1 MIKKRFRIYGH
12 VQGVGFRYFTWQYA
26 LKIGVTG
33 FVRNLADGSVEVIA
47 VGSENQID
55 TLQIFQK
62 GEKLPSRAKRKVEK
76 GTIIYFN
83 IAFMHKSQF
92 SVYLR

>member
-12 VQGVGFRYFTWQYA
+12 VQGVGFRYFTWKQA

-47 VGSENQID
+47 AGSESQID
-55 TLQIFQK
+55 ALDAWLQHGPRTAIVNNVFSENYL
-62 GEKLPSRAKRKVEK
+62 GEKEFTVFQVL
-76 GTIIYFN
+76 
-83 IAFMHKSQF
+83 H
-92 SVYLR
+92 

>member
-47 VGSENQID
+47 AGSESQIEALD
-55 TLQIFQK
+55 AWLQEGPRTAIVDDVFVEDYLGDKEFTAFQV
-62 GEKLPSRAKRKVEK
+62 L
-76 GTIIYFN
+76 
-83 IAFMHKSQF
+83 H
-92 SVYLR
+92 

>member
-33 FVRNLADGSVEVIA
+33 FVRNLATA
-47 VGSENQID
+47 PW
-55 TLQIFQK
+55 K
-62 GEKLPSRAKRKVEK
+62 
-76 GTIIYFN
+76 
-83 IAFMHKSQF
+83 
-92 SVYLR
+92 

>member
-33 FVRNLADGSVEVIA
+33 FVRNLADSSVEVIA
-47 VGSENQID
+47 TGSESQID
-55 TLQIFQK
+55 ALDAWLQHGPRTAIVDNVFSENYL
-62 GEKLPSRAKRKVEK
+62 GEKEF
-76 GTIIYFN
+76 T
-83 IAFMHKSQF
+83 AFQVLH
-92 SVYLR
+92 

>member
-55 TLQIFQK
+55 ALDAWLQK
-62 GEKLPSRAKRKVEK
+62 GPRTAIVDDVFVEDYLGEKEF
-76 GTIIYFN
+76 T
-83 IAFMHKSQF
+83 AFQVLH
-92 SVYLR
+92 

>member
-12 VQGVGFRYFTWQYA
+12 VQGVGFRYFTRQYA

-47 VGSENQID
+47 VGSESQIEALGAW
-55 TLQIFQK
+55 LQEGPRTAIVDDVFVEDYLGDKEFTVFQV
-62 GEKLPSRAKRKVEK
+62 L
-76 GTIIYFN
+76 
-83 IAFMHKSQF
+83 H
-92 SVYLR
+92 

>member
-12 VQGVGFRYFTWQYA
+12 VQGVGFRYFTWKQA

-47 VGSENQID
+47 AGSESQID
-55 TLQIFQK
+55 ALDAWLQHGPRTAIVNNVFSENYL
-62 GEKLPSRAKRKVEK
+62 GEKEF
-76 GTIIYFN
+76 T
-83 IAFMHKSQF
+83 AFQ
-92 SVYLR
+92 VLR

>member
-33 FVRNLADGSVEVIA
+33 FVRNLADGTVEVIA
-47 VGSENQID
+47 VGSESQID
-55 TLQIFQK
+55 ALDAWLQHGPRTAIVDNVFVEDYLGDKEFTAFQV
-62 GEKLPSRAKRKVEK
+62 L
-76 GTIIYFN
+76 
-83 IAFMHKSQF
+83 H
-92 SVYLR
+92 

>member
-12 VQGVGFRYFTWQYA
+12 VQGVGFRYFTWKQA

-47 VGSENQID
+47 AGSESQID
-55 TLQIFQK
+55 ALDAWLQHGPRTAIVDNVFSENYLGKKEFTTFQV
-62 GEKLPSRAKRKVEK
+62 L
-76 GTIIYFN
+76 
-83 IAFMHKSQF
+83 H
-92 SVYLR
+92 

>member
-33 FVRNLADGSVEVIA
+33 FVRNLADGSVEVVA
-47 VGSENQID
+47 VGSESQIEELD
-55 TLQIFQK
+55 AWLQEGPRTAIVDDVFVEDYLGDKEFTAFQV
-62 GEKLPSRAKRKVEK
+62 L
-76 GTIIYFN
+76 
-83 IAFMHKSQF
+83 H
-92 SVYLR
+92 

>member
-12 VQGVGFRYFTWQYA
+12 VQSVGFRYFTWQYA

-47 VGSENQID
+47 AGSESQID
-55 TLQIFQK
+55 ALDAWLQHGPRTAIVDNVFSENYL
-62 GEKLPSRAKRKVEK
+62 GEKEF
-76 GTIIYFN
+76 T
-83 IAFMHKSQF
+83 AFQ
-92 SVYLR
+92 VLR

>member
-12 VQGVGFRYFTWQYA
+12 VQGVGFRYFTRQYA

-47 VGSENQID
+47 VGSESQIEALD
-55 TLQIFQK
+55 AWLQEGPRTAIVDDVF
-62 GEKLPSRAKRKVEK
+62 VED
-76 GTIIYFN
+76 
-83 IAFMHKSQF
+83 
-92 SVYLR
+92 YLVF

>member
-26 LKIGVTG
+26 LKIGVAG

-47 VGSENQID
+47 AGSESQID
-55 TLQIFQK
+55 ALDAWLQHGPRTASVDNVFAENYL
-62 GEKLPSRAKRKVEK
+62 GEKEF
-76 GTIIYFN
+76 T
-83 IAFMHKSQF
+83 AFQVLH
-92 SVYLR
+92 

>member
-12 VQGVGFRYFTWQYA
+12 VQGVGFRYFTWKQA

-55 TLQIFQK
+55 ALNAWLQHGPRTAIVDNVFSENYLGDKEFTAFQV
-62 GEKLPSRAKRKVEK
+62 L
-76 GTIIYFN
+76 
-83 IAFMHKSQF
+83 H
-92 SVYLR
+92 

>member
-47 VGSENQID
+47 VGSENQIEALD
-55 TLQIFQK
+55 AWLQEGPRTAIVDNVFVEDYLGDKELTAFQV
-62 GEKLPSRAKRKVEK
+62 L
-76 GTIIYFN
+76 
-83 IAFMHKSQF
+83 H
-92 SVYLR
+92 

>member
-47 VGSENQID
+47 VGSGSQID
-55 TLQIFQK
+55 ALDAWLQEGPRTAIVDDVFVEDYLGDKEFTAFQV
-62 GEKLPSRAKRKVEK
+62 L
-76 GTIIYFN
+76 
-83 IAFMHKSQF
+83 H
-92 SVYLR
+92 

>member
-33 FVRNLADGSVEVIA
+33 CVRNLADGSVEVIA
-47 VGSENQID
+47 AGSESQID
-55 TLQIFQK
+55 ALDAWLQHGPRTAIVDNVFVEDYL
-62 GEKLPSRAKRKVEK
+62 GEKEF
-76 GTIIYFN
+76 T
-83 IAFMHKSQF
+83 AFQVLH
-92 SVYLR
+92 

>member
-12 VQGVGFRYFTWQYA
+12 VQGGGFRYFTWQYA

-47 VGSENQID
+47 VGSESQIED
-55 TLQIFQK
+55 LDAWLQEGPRTAIVDNVFVEDYL
-62 GEKLPSRAKRKVEK
+62 GEKEF
-76 GTIIYFN
+76 T
-83 IAFMHKSQF
+83 AFQVLH
-92 SVYLR
+92 

>member
-33 FVRNLADGSVEVIA
+33 FVRNLANGSVEVVA
-47 VGSENQID
+47 VGSESQID
-55 TLQIFQK
+55 ALDTWLQEGPRTAIVDDVFVEDYLGDKEFTAFQV
-62 GEKLPSRAKRKVEK
+62 L
-76 GTIIYFN
+76 
-83 IAFMHKSQF
+83 H
-92 SVYLR
+92 

>member
-33 FVRNLADGSVEVIA
+33 FVRNLADGTVEVIA
-47 VGSENQID
+47 VGSESQIEALD
-55 TLQIFQK
+55 AWLQEGPRTAIVDNVFVEDYL
-62 GEKLPSRAKRKVEK
+62 GEKE
-76 GTIIYFN
+76 FM
-83 IAFMHKSQF
+83 AFQVLH
-92 SVYLR
+92 

>member
-12 VQGVGFRYFTWQYA
+12 VQGVGLRYFTRQYA

-47 VGSENQID
+47 VGSESQIEALD
-55 TLQIFQK
+55 AWLQEGPRTAIVDDVFVEDYL
-62 GEKLPSRAKRKVEK
+62 GEKEF
-76 GTIIYFN
+76 T
-83 IAFMHKSQF
+83 AFQVLH
-92 SVYLR
+92 